1 MSLWKFNDFEREVD
15 FTDADFLDRLED
27 AKKNM
32 NDQLRLVPKTGKN
45 SDIIRSQVACYR
57 VFYDTLFG
65 EGAGDAIMGGKTS
78 LNICLEATDSLLAF
92 EGRTSDELNRKYEKY
107 MVQNHGNR
115 QQRRKYNQTHKN
127 QR

>member
-78 LNICLEATDSLLAF
+78 LNICLEATAVSYTHLDVYKRQW
-92 EGRTSDELNRKYEKY
+92 RTGFWLSTGTGSNI
-107 MVQNHGNR
+107 
-115 QQRRKYNQTHKN
+115 
-127 QR
+127 